1 MNELATEPQ
10 RDGPES
16 RPAYPRAPLERRLLA
31 FVLDSLIGGV
41 ILTVCVGGFIAV
53 LSSLMTYRPV
63 PFLENAGEWV
73 FYVCLLVTI
82 LGAIWFF
89 FYSLFRDGLGGG
101 QSLGKRLCGLRVIDL
116 STRQPCDATAAIK
129 RNLLGLAT
137 VLIAVLVPCTAPIL
151 LLEPVALL
159 ADAHG
164 QRLGDRWADTQ
175 VIAVEALDAERDQ
188 PIPV

>member
-1 MNELATEPQ
+1 MPMNEWYQEPQ

-16 RPAYPRAPLERRLLA
+16 WPAYPRAPWERRLLA
-31 FVLDSLIGGV
+31 FVLDGLIGGL
-41 ILTVCVGGFIAV
+41 ILTVCTVGFIAV
-53 LSSLMTYRPV
+53 IFCLMTYRPV

-73 FYVCLLVTI
+73 FYVWLLVTI

-116 STRQPCDATAAIK
+116 RTGRPCDATTAMK

-137 VLIAVLVPCTAPIL
+137 VLITVLVPCTAPIM

-164 QRLGDRWADTQ
+164 QRLGDRWAGTQ
-175 VIAVEALDAERDQ
+175 VVAEDEARHHGRLQ
-188 PIPV
+188 G